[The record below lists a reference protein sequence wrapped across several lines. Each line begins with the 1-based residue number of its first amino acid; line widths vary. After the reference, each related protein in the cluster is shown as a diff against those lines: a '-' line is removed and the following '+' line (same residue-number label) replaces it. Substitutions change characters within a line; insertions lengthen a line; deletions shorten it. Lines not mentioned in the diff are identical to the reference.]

1 MKNLINLSAFLML
14 FSLSSFAQDTNGEG
28 EGTWFMDEFT
38 VVLNVPVHCANK
50 IPDFTLE
57 TIVEGSSDQSSVI
70 NENSHGIKIPMVNW
84 SGTPGW
90 PTTGEIQINA
100 WVNGVSHSFG
110 YYNSN
115 GWIATLK
122 CGVCCDC
129 EAFCVTVAIFP
140 ESGIIEVSF
149 TPDSGSACDGT
160 GCGPDPQ

>member
-38 VVLNVPVHCANK
+38 VVINVPIDCAYN

-57 TIVEGSSDQSSVI
+57 TLVEGSSDQTGVI
-70 NENSHGIKIPMVNW
+70 NEYSQGAIIPMVNW
-84 SGTPGW
+84 SGAPGW

-100 WVNGVSHSFG
+100 WVNGEEHSFG
-110 YYNSN
+110 YYDSK
-115 GWIATLK
+115 GWVATLK

-129 EAFCVTVAIFP
+129 VAYCVTASIFP
-140 ESGIIEVSF
+140 GAGIIEVSLS
-149 TPDSGSACDGT
+149 PDYGSGCT
-160 GCGPDPQ
+160 GPGCAPDPQ